1 MKARKDASSAQ
12 EYVHYA
18 KDIGFVAATTV
29 AISLL
34 GFITLPIL
42 TKSLGSYLYGT
53 WSLIQT
59 TILLV
64 TPLAA
69 LGLPTAVLRFLAAEK
84 DVDRIREGFMSA
96 VLTISFVGAFLC
108 FILICCSDFLASS
121 IFGDRSSS
129 HFIKFASSL
138 VLIEA
143 LSRVA
148 LVFFR
153 TFRQIKAYATL
164 LLSKAVIQV
173 GLTVAFLLL
182 GWALDGVIIAF
193 LISGALIV
201 GISLFLALRRIGF
214 QLPRFTEIKS
224 YLKFGV
230 PLIPNVA
237 ILWVI
242 LFSDRYMIGY
252 FLEADDVG
260 IYAAG
265 YSLANLV
272 SFYLGP
278 LGMVLYPTVS
288 KLYDEGKMAET
299 KTYLKYS
306 LKYLMM
312 LSIPSAFG
320 LSILALPLLRIL
332 TTPEFTSGSSIL
344 PLLASGLVA
353 YGFYQVCLYIIRLV
367 KKTQLEAYLLG
378 ISATLNIGLN
388 LLLIPR
394 VGILGAAVGTL
405 VAYGALGVLTIL
417 VSFRYL
423 RFDIGIFFITKSI
436 LASAMML
443 PFIKLLDPSSVAEV
457 MISTIFGGIIY
468 FVVLFLLRGFNKA
481 ELVLV
486 KDILLSYKLVNK

>member
-1 MKARKDASSAQ
+1 
-12 EYVHYA
+12 
-18 KDIGFVAATTV
+18 
-29 AISLL
+29 
-34 GFITLPIL
+34 
-42 TKSLGSYLYGT
+42 
-53 WSLIQT
+53 
-59 TILLV
+59 
-64 TPLAA
+64 
-69 LGLPTAVLRFLAAEK
+69 
-84 DVDRIREGFMSA
+84 
-96 VLTISFVGAFLC
+96 
-108 FILICCSDFLASS
+108 
-121 IFGDRSSS
+121 
-129 HFIKFASSL
+129 
-138 VLIEA
+138 
-143 LSRVA
+143 
-148 LVFFR
+148 
-153 TFRQIKAYATL
+153 
-164 LLSKAVIQV
+164 
-173 GLTVAFLLL
+173 
-182 GWALDGVIIAF
+182 
-193 LISGALIV
+193 
-201 GISLFLALRRIGF
+201 
-214 QLPRFTEIKS
+214 
-224 YLKFGV
+224 
-230 PLIPNVA
+230 
-237 ILWVI
+237 
-242 LFSDRYMIGY
+242 
-252 FLEADDVG
+252 
-260 IYAAG
+260 
-265 YSLANLV
+265 
-272 SFYLGP
+272 
-278 LGMVLYPTVS
+278 
-288 KLYDEGKMAET
+288 
-299 KTYLKYS
+299 
-306 LKYLMM
+306 MM
-312 LSIPSAFG
+312 LAIPSAFG